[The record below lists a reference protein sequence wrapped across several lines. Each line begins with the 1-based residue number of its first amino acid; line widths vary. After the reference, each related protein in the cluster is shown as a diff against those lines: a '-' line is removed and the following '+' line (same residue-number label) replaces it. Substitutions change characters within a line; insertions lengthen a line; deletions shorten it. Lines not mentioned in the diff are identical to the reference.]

1 MKFELIKTL
10 KGIEM
15 YDDVPCLPVE
25 LHESIGERYVGEEKD
40 AWLLLDNFVR
50 QIDDIC
56 PNLLDYGDVDY
67 FDYNKCIII
76 KEWLEGN
83 MDVPEPRLK
92 ELYKVLY
99 SYISQA
105 VELNTGV
112 VIGL

>member
-1 MKFELIKTL
+1 MKFELIKEL
-10 KGIEM
+10 NGLEM
-15 YDDVPCLPVE
+15 YGDVPCLP
-25 LHESIGERYVGEEKD
+25 LDLQESIGERYVGEEKD

-50 QIDDIC
+50 QIDCIC

-67 FDYNKCIII
+67 FDHNKCIII
-76 KEWLEGN
+76 KTWLEEN
-83 MDVPEPRLK
+83 MDVSEPRLN

-99 SYISQA
+99 SYVSRA